1 MDETDGTTGGLSFDA
16 DIAAIDLLINN
27 ASAAIDAGEHDAALD
42 GFRRALGLA
51 RRCFGES
58 MELTDIESTIEDIND
73 EL

>member
-1 MDETDGTTGGLSFDA
+1 MDDANEPTSGPGFDA
-16 DIAAIDLLINN
+16 DIAAIDLLIND
-27 ASAAIDAGEHDAALD
+27 AAAAIDAGEHGAALD

-58 MELTDIESTIEDIND
+58 MELTDIESTIEDIGN